1 MAGLKD
7 QLLKAGL
14 VNEKQ
19 IKQAQK
25 EKRKEQP
32 HQSKASAAEEE
43 KRRQRAAAEKAERDR
58 QLNAQR
64 QQEAEKKATA
74 AQIRQLIEANR
85 QPKEEGEAPFNFSD
99 GGTVKRLH
107 LSEKMRGQIVKGVL
121 AIVRLDGKYELVLA
135 EVADKIR
142 QRDAAAVVLQ
152 NEPPR
157 RQEAEQSDDPY
168 AAFQVPDDLIW

>member
-32 HQSKASAAEEE
+32 HQNKASAAEEE

-64 QQEAEKKATA
+64 QQEAEKKAMV
-74 AQIRQLIEANR
+74 AQVRQLIEANR
-85 QPKEEGEAPFNFSD
+85 QPKEAGDTPFNFSD

-107 LSEKMRGQIVKGVL
+107 LSDKLRGQIVKGVL
-121 AIVRLDGKYELVLA
+121 AIVRLDGQYELVLA

-157 RQEAEQSDDPY
+157 KQEPEASDDPY